1 MDTHPV
7 CPLTGHKEF
16 DELMSSLANASDT
29 PEQESLLAHI
39 WQKFGTTGVV
49 LISDMAGF
57 SSTSRRHGVCH
68 YLKLIYRTRQIVS
81 PIIREHNGMLI
92 KCDADNCYAFF
103 EHTDDAVQA
112 SFAANAAIFAANEQ
126 ADMNEQIY
134 LSIGIDRGELLLVG
148 DDEFFGDPVNTAS
161 KLGEDLA
168 VKAETLVTERA
179 LASATFDVPERAEHM
194 VARISDIEIRY
205 VRLPMTELVFGTAS

>member
-1 MDTHPV
+1 METHPI

-16 DELMSSLANASDT
+16 DQLMSRLAQASDT
-29 PEQESLLAHI
+29 SEQEGLLTDI
-39 WQKFGTTGVV
+39 WQKFGTSGAV

-68 YLKLIYRTRQIVS
+68 YLKMIHRTRQIIS
-81 PIIREHNGMLI
+81 PIIREHNGLLI

-103 EHTDDAVQA
+103 DNTDDAVRA
-112 SFAANAAIFAANEQ
+112 SFAANAAVFEANEQ
-126 ADMNEQIY
+126 ADMNEQVY
-134 LSIGIDRGELLLVG
+134 LSIGIDHGELLLVG
-148 DDEFFGDPVNTAS
+148 EDEFFGDPVNTAS

-168 VKAETLVTERA
+168 VKAETLVTEHA
-179 LASATFDVPERAEHM
+179 LSKATFDIPERAERM

-205 VRLPMTELVFGTAS
+205 VRLPMTELVFGTGS

>member
-1 MDTHPV
+1 MDTYPI

-16 DELMSSLANASDT
+16 DELMARLAQANDGS
-29 PEQESLLAHI
+29 EQESLLADI
-39 WQKFGTTGVV
+39 WQKFGTSGAV

-68 YLKLIYRTRQIVS
+68 YLKMIYRTRQIIS
-81 PIIREHNGMLI
+81 PIIRQHNGLLI

-103 EHTDDAVQA
+103 KHTDDAVQA
-112 SFAANAAIFAANEQ
+112 SLAANAAIFAANEQ
-126 ADMNEQIY
+126 VDMNEQVY
-134 LSIGIDRGELLLVG
+134 LSIGIDHGELLLVG
-148 DDEFFGDPVNTAS
+148 EDEFFGDPVNTAS

-168 VKAETLVTERA
+168 IKAETLVTERA
-179 LASATFDVPERAEHM
+179 LAKATFDVPERAEHM

-205 VRLPMTELVFGTAS
+205 VRLPMTELVFGTDS